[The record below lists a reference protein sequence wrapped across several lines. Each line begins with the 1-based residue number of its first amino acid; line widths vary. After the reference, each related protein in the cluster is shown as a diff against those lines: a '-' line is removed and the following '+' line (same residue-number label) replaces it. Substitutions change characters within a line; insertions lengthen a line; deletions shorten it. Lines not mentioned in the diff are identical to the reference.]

1 MKKRNFYVKLLMSML
16 LMTLTAPL
24 AHADE
29 LTVYEGTSTSNF
41 VPIYGTWA
49 DAYQKSEMI
58 YDAAVLS
65 TIEAGSEI
73 TGLTWYTQSAPTGG
87 YGNAKFQIFMK
98 EISQTTLS
106 AYQGTDGATI
116 VYEGAIDPTSSDLK
130 VTVDFET
137 PYTYNGGILLVGV
150 YEIQKGSYSGTTFV
164 GASGTSISGHNSS
177 SLASVGVNQRYFVP
191 KTTFTYESA
200 TPVDYKASVSHN
212 AIDFG
217 KLAPNTSV
225 SQTITIK
232 NKGLNAITPALSG
245 ISAPFSTDYSS
256 TTINSGEELTFN
268 VAFNPT
274 EIGAFNQTLVID
286 CGFTDGI
293 FNVVVDGICAKEIVV
308 ADGTTTNDK
317 LPVYGY
323 NYDSYNQQNQFV
335 YPASM
340 MTSLVGKKLK
350 SITFFP
356 AESGSYKGINFY
368 NGAVT
373 FSLASVAE
381 GSVTFTESGN
391 TPQSP
396 EGLTS
401 VGTITMPSAPQ
412 QSLTEW
418 TLTFDGD
425 GFDYYGGD
433 LLVDV
438 TTLKGTWGTTHF
450 YGTATD
456 DYAGYSCTSSTAKTG
471 QKFLPKVRFAYEDA
485 VAQVT
490 VIPNEL
496 TFGGESFVIGNTE
509 AKTFKVNNTTNED
522 VNLILNDE
530 SGFFSIDAA
539 TVEAGSTGVTV
550 NVTYAPTA
558 AGSHE
563 ATVSVG
569 DKTVT
574 LTGTAV
580 APVISGTVTPAEL
593 TFETYE
599 NVAATEAIT
608 IENTGN
614 TAFTPVFSGIEAPFS
629 IAEATE
635 IAAGQ
640 SKEFAVTYAPEE
652 IGSHTGTLNVT
663 IGEQTPIAVTLTG
676 AATEAPLEITVAEN
690 GTAQSQPIPIE
701 GTYLDTEGAYSQ
713 TIYNK
718 DDINVLAGNN
728 ISKIKYYSATTFD
741 AAKIG
746 GTVLE
751 IYLMETENDEMPIPE
766 GAYSAQP
773 LTFDGVSIGE
783 YEIQGGE
790 TEMEFVLNTP
800 FNYSGAKNLAIQVR
814 VKTKSPQTPGYN
826 YQPINWYGEGKTIRI
841 SYAGNVGSY
850 NNGAKSFLP
859 KTTFTYEKEEEPA
872 AVEATLAQIEGAEG
886 VVGTKYAITDE
897 YLVAVENRDVDVD
910 GTGYV
915 YVWCKDNDNVT
926 DRLAAADGVIDFM
939 QQQGVQGD
947 WDQSNWVV
955 LRFKGDDQEAR
966 SLKNCKLTN
975 VIGTYVDA
983 SNYMIDVESYEKGE
997 SAEYTPN
1004 VYCVANFN
1012 AANWGAAGVQQEG
1025 KDSDA
1030 PYYFFM
1036 TPKAQE
1042 VCEVTFAE
1050 WNGTAFTV
1058 PAASGFAQNTLT
1070 LGWTYNQN
1078 SDGTPMSQETVNLEE
1093 GKSYKFNAIVMRSAS
1108 KGAINGGS
1116 VVYPTNLTGGT
1127 ENDVPTAISTVGV
1140 NGMVESVKYYNV
1152 AGVESNE
1159 PFEGVNIVVT
1169 RYSDGSTT
1177 TTKVLK

>member
-1 MKKRNFYVKLLMSML
+1 MIKKFYLKLLMSLML
-16 LMTLTAPL
+16 VAL
-24 AHADE
+24 AVPQVMAE
-29 LTVYEGTSTSNF
+29 PLTVADGSATSEY
-41 VPIYGTWA
+41 VPIYGFYYDTGFKNTMVYPA
-49 DAYQKSEMI
+49 DLLSEMAGGTI
-58 YDAAVLS
+58 NSITFYANSDYTALS
-65 TIEAGSEI
+65 GGTVKVSLKEVDGTTVNGHFSDLTQVFSGTPTKDGNKCVI
-73 TGLTWYTQSAPTGG
+73 TFDTP
-87 YGNAKFQIFMK
+87 F
-98 EISQTTLS
+98 E
-106 AYQGTDGATI
+106 YQGGNLAVEIHLTSTGSNCPTI
-116 VYEGAIDPTSSDLK
+116 NFL
-130 VTVDFET
+130 
-137 PYTYNGGILLVGV
+137 
-150 YEIQKGSYSGTTFV
+150 
-164 GASGTSISGHNSS
+164 
-177 SLASVGVNQRYFVP
+177 GVNQTGASYNSYGGTLANSYVRNILP
-191 KTTFTYESA
+191 KATFDYDSGVLADYSA
-200 TPVDYKASVSHN
+200 KVNPTEIA
-212 AIDFG
+212 FG
-217 KLAPNTSV
+217 KLA
-225 SQTITIK
+225 
-232 NKGLNAITPALSG
+232 
-245 ISAPFSTDYSS
+245 
-256 TTINSGEELTFN
+256 
-268 VAFNPT
+268 
-274 EIGAFNQTLVID
+274 
-286 CGFTDGI
+286 
-293 FNVVVDGICAKEIVV
+293 VDGIK
-308 ADGTTTNDK
+308 
-317 LPVYGY
+317 
-323 NYDSYNQQNQFV
+323 
-335 YPASM
+335 
-340 MTSLVGKKLK
+340 
-350 SITFFP
+350 
-356 AESGSYKGINFY
+356 
-368 NGAVT
+368 
-373 FSLASVAE
+373 
-381 GSVTFTESGN
+381 
-391 TPQSP
+391 
-396 EGLTS
+396 
-401 VGTITMPSAPQ
+401 
-412 QSLTEW
+412 
-418 TLTFDGD
+418 
-425 GFDYYGGD
+425 
-433 LLVDV
+433 
-438 TTLKGTWGTTHF
+438 
-450 YGTATD
+450 
-456 DYAGYSCTSSTAKTG
+456 
-471 QKFLPKVRFAYEDA
+471 
-485 VAQVT
+485 
-490 VIPNEL
+490 
-496 TFGGESFVIGNTE
+496 
-509 AKTFKVNNTTNED
+509 
-522 VNLILNDE
+522 
-530 SGFFSIDAA
+530 
-539 TVEAGSTGVTV
+539 TV
-550 NVTYAPTA
+550 NVTLKNNGLNAFSYSLSGLVVPFSTTATNGSLESQASVEIPVKFNPTTEGDFTGTLTINCGE
-558 AGSHE
+558 AGSF
-563 ATVSVG
+563 
-569 DKTVT
+569 TVT
-574 LTGTAV
+574 LTGSAANEITVCEASNEMGTLPV
-580 APVISGTVTPAEL
+580 YGLQHDNDQTNQMLYPAEKLTGMIGKTITSMTFYPSAGISFYNGSVTFALANMPAGTSTYPTFRPELLTPSEYTTVGTIDMPSSRQDNVTEWGLSFTTPFVYNGGDLLIIVTTEHGNWGSTSFKAENQGSVYRGIYSYGSTKSSVSYLPMVTFGFGESTPTPVISGTVTPTTLDFGTVTVGEDGTA
-593 TFETYE
+593 TIT
-599 NVAATEAIT
+599 VA
-608 IENTGN
+608 NTGN
-614 TAFTPVFSGIEAPFS
+614 TAFTPIFSILEAPFS

-718 DDINVLAGNN
+718 DDIRVLAGNN

-814 VKTKSPQTPGYN
+814 VKTKSPQTSGYN
-826 YQPINWYGEGKTIRI
+826 YQPINWYGEGKTISI

-1012 AANWGAAGVQQEG
+1012 AANWGTAGVQQEG

-1042 VCEVTFAE
+1042 VCKVTFAE

-1078 SDGTPMSQETVNLEE
+1078 SDGTPMSQEAVVANLDE
-1093 GKSYKFNAIVMRSAS
+1093 GTSYQFNAIVTRSSS
-1108 KGAINGGS
+1108 KGAISGGS
-1116 VVYPTNLTGGT
+1116 VIYPTNLVGG
-1127 ENDVPTAISTVGV
+1127 EDDEVPTAISTVSV

>member
-1 MKKRNFYVKLLMSML
+1 
-16 LMTLTAPL
+16 MTLTAPL

-29 LTVYEGTSTSNF
+29 LTVADGTTSQDLG
-41 VPIYGTWA
+41 PIYSGKTSGFSNGTG
-49 DAYQKSEMI
+49 YVEILYPKSLLTKSDNDM
-58 YDAAVLS
+58 
-65 TIEAGSEI
+65 TGTNI
-73 TGLTWYTQSAPTGG
+73 TGLTYYSSQFSFSGGAIEVQICETSNPNLNAEISETPTTIATFSNIENYYSNGMLTLDFGANSFTYSGENNLLVRFKVTQKGSKDGRSKYYCNPTYNELGSSTTVIKTTYTVDNG
-87 YGNAKFQIFMK
+87 YGNA
-98 EISQTTLS
+98 SWL
-106 AYQGTDGATI
+106 
-116 VYEGAIDPTSSDLK
+116 
-130 VTVDFET
+130 
-137 PYTYNGGILLVGV
+137 
-150 YEIQKGSYSGTTFV
+150 
-164 GASGTSISGHNSS
+164 
-177 SLASVGVNQRYFVP
+177 P
-191 KTTFTYESA
+191 KTTFTYQPASLEPYAAKVTPNILNFDRLPVGSSRTMNLTLKNIGVNAFTPTVTVTGNGFSTTYEATELASKTSTNIPVLFAPSA
-200 TPVDYKASVSHN
+200 EGDYTGTLIISCGN
-212 AIDFG
+212 GIEDFEI
-217 KLAPNTSV
+217 P
-225 SQTITIK
+225 
-232 NKGLNAITPALSG
+232 LSG
-245 ISAPFSTDYSS
+245 SAAYEKT
-256 TTINSGEELTFN
+256 
-268 VAFNPT
+268 
-274 EIGAFNQTLVID
+274 
-286 CGFTDGI
+286 
-293 FNVVVDGICAKEIVV
+293 V
-308 ADGTTTNDK
+308 ADGTETSEY
-317 LPVYGY
+317 LPIYGWNHGY
-323 NYDSYNQQNQFV
+323 YQQQNQFV

-350 SITFFP
+350 SITFYP
-356 AESGSYKGINFY
+356 AEVSSGSYYATTYKGINFY
-368 NGAVT
+368 NG
-373 FSLASVAE
+373 
-381 GSVTFTESGN
+381 SVTFKIASVDEGSISFIESGN
-391 TPQSP
+391 TPKTP
-396 EGLTS
+396 EGLTT
-401 VGTITMPSAPQ
+401 VGVIQMESSAQPN
-412 QSLTEW
+412 LTEW
-418 TLTFDGD
+418 TLTFEGE

-433 LLVDV
+433 LFVDV
-438 TTLKGTWGTTHF
+438 TNVKGNDGRTYF
-450 YGTATD
+450 YGVTTD
-456 DYAGYSCTSSTAKTG
+456 NYSGYYCSSSTSKTG
-471 QKFLPKVRFAYEDA
+471 SKFLPKATFTFEDA

-490 VIPNEL
+490 VTPTEL
-496 TFGGESFVIGNTE
+496 TFGGENFIIGNTD
-509 AKTFKVNNTTNED
+509 AKTFKVSNTTDED
-522 VNLILNDE
+522 VTLTLNDE
-530 SGFFSIDAA
+530 SGFYSIAPT
-539 TVEAGSTGVTV
+539 TVEAGATSVIVT
-550 NVTYAPTA
+550 VTYAPTA

-608 IENTGN
+608 IENIGN

-640 SKEFAVTYAPEE
+640 SKEFTVTYAPTAV
-652 IGSHTGTLNVT
+652 GSNNGTLNVT

-676 AATEAPLEITVAEN
+676 TAIEAPLVVTVAEN
-690 GTAQSQPIPIE
+690 GTSNSTHIPIT
-701 GTYLDTEGAYSQ
+701 GNFFDNDLDYGQ
-713 TIYNK
+713 TIYYKN
-718 DDINVLAGNN
+718 DLGLLAGNN
-728 ISKIKYYSATTFD
+728 ITKVKYYSND
-741 AAKIG
+741 AIQSKLSGIE
-746 GTVLE
+746 LE
-751 IYLMETENDEMPIPE
+751 IYLMETPLDEIEYNDETYKYVPFEFTGSPNGIYTFTGNEDKELEFALSTPF
-766 GAYSAQP
+766 AYS
-773 LTFDGVSIGE
+773 GE
-783 YEIQGGE
+783 
-790 TEMEFVLNTP
+790 N
-800 FNYSGAKNLAIQVR
+800 NLVVQLK
-814 VKTKSPQTPGYN
+814 VKTKGS
-826 YQPINWYGEGKTIRI
+826 YQDIPWVGKTSDKTIGY
-841 SYAGNVGSY
+841 YAYSTSTTGHE
-850 NNGAKSFLP
+850 SFLP

-897 YLVAVENRDVDVD
+897 YLVAVEKRDVEID

-915 YVWCKDNDNVT
+915 YVWCKDDNKANQ
-926 DRLAAADGVIDFM
+926 LAPAEGVIDFM

-1050 WNGTAFTV
+1050 WNGSSFQV
-1058 PAASGFAQNTLT
+1058 PNESGFSGALT
-1070 LGWTYNQN
+1070 LGWAYNQ
-1078 SDGTPMSQETVNLEE
+1078 DGAGTPMSQETVNLEE

-1159 PFEGVNIVVT
+1159 PFEGVNIVVI